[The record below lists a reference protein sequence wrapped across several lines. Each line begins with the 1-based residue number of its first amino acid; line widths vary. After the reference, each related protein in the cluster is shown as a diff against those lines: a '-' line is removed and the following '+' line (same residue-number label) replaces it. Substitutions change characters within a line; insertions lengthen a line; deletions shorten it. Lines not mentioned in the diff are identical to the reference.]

1 MKKRIILGIIMI
13 IISFYLGH
21 KTTIETTRVDLIEEQ
36 ETGMIIRI
44 DSFGQWYNYYLEK

>member
-13 IISFYLGH
+13 VISFYLGH
-21 KTTIETTRVDLIEEQ
+21 KVTIETAKIDLIEDQ
-36 ETGMIIRI
+36 EEGIVIRI